1 MTQRHN
7 SEALLRGRDKQIRRG
22 AVALSQNGAA
32 CPALQNCSVQY
43 IVRSSSV
50 KCRNKNEDIYIYL
63 FIYRDWDWEKG
74 EECI

>member
-22 AVALSQNGAA
+22 AVALSQNCAA

-43 IVRSSSV
+43 IVRSSS
-50 KCRNKNEDIYIYL
+50 DIYIYL